1 MVINQ
6 EIWGF
11 KNTFVKLFLKS
22 IYNFTV
28 VKQKINNFNSVAVN
42 KKDNYCRKRTEA
54 VEQSSHFWHFS
65 KNYQYANQSNLQNK
79 NV

>member
-1 MVINQ
+1 MV
-6 EIWGF
+6 
-11 KNTFVKLFLKS
+11 VR
-22 IYNFTV
+22 
-28 VKQKINNFNSVAVN
+28 QKINNFNSVAVN

-54 VEQSSHFWHFS
+54 VEQRSHFWHFS

>member
-6 EIWGF
+6 GIWGF

-22 IYNFTV
+22 ILQFYE
-28 VKQKINNFNSVAVN
+28 KINNFNPVAVN

-54 VEQSSHFWHFS
+54 VEQRSHFWHFS